1 MSFATHNSARA
12 YAQVDEDTGV
22 LAANPHQLI
31 VMLFD
36 GALLAIG
43 KAENSLKQGDLMEK
57 GRSIGSA
64 ISIVSYGLKASL
76 DFSNGDEIAP
86 RLAGLYD
93 YMVRRLIHAN
103 LKNDA
108 AALREISGLLS
119 EIRGAWAEIAD
130 DPVVVSMNKA
140 AA

>member
-1 MSFATHNSARA
+1 MSFARNNSAQA
-12 YAQVDEDTGV
+12 YAQVDKETGV

-36 GALLAIG
+36 AALLAIA
-43 KAENSLKQGDLMEK
+43 KADAALRQGDLMEK
-57 GRSIGSA
+57 GRSIGSGIA
-64 ISIVSYGLKASL
+64 IISNGLKASL
-76 DFSNGDEIAP
+76 DFSSGDEIAP

-93 YMVRRLIHAN
+93 FMVRRLVDAN

-108 AALREISGLLS
+108 AALREVSGLLS
-119 EIRGAWAEIAD
+119 EIRGAWVEIAD
-130 DPVVVSMNKA
+130 DPAVVSMNKA

>member
-1 MSFATHNSARA
+1 MSFAPHNSLKA
-12 YAQVDEDTGV
+12 YEQAQEIAIKVASPYQLV
-22 LAANPHQLI
+22 L
-31 VMLFD
+31 MLFD
-36 GALLAIG
+36 GALLSIA
-43 KAENSLKQGDLMEK
+43 KAEAALARGDIMEK
-57 GRSIGSA
+57 GRAIGRA
-64 ISIVSYGLKASL
+64 ADIISNALKGSL
-76 DFSNGDEIAP
+76 DFSQGDELAP

-108 AALREISGLLS
+108 AALREVSGLLS

>member
-1 MSFATHNSARA
+1 
-12 YAQVDEDTGV
+12 
-22 LAANPHQLI
+22 
-31 VMLFD
+31 MLFD
-36 GALLAIG
+36 GALLAVA
-43 KAENSLKQGDLMEK
+43 KADTTLKQGDLMEK

-64 ISIVSYGLKASL
+64 IAIISNGLKSSL

-93 YMVRRLIHAN
+93 YMVRRLVHAN

-108 AALREISGLLS
+108 AALREVSGLLS

-130 DPVVVSMNKA
+130 DPAVVSMNKA
-140 AA
+140 AV